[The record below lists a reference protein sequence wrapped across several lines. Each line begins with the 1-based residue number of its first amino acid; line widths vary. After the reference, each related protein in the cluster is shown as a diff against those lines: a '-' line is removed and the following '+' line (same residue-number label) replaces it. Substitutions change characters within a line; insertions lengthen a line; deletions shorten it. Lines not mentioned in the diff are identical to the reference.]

1 MTRRGFWATRSACSS
16 ILSTTRIPLRTFP
29 VHARAPSA
37 ACACVYLA
45 PRASHSSTLA
55 APPVCNTYS
64 ARQTPTC
71 QDAGLH
77 TAVTRGSGPQWCAMH
92 VLCVRCVRCVRCFL
106 QLLAALRTRC
116 GTWLQQA
123 TWHTLQQAA
132 CHRQPG
138 TRCNKQ
144 PATGNLAH
152 VATSSLPHVA
162 TSNLPLCATL
172 ACTSRSSCHDASV
185 LTDVHCGC
193 AS

>member
-77 TAVTRGSGPQWCAMH
+77 TAVTRGAGPQWCAMH
-92 VLCVRCVRCVRCFL
+92 VLCVRCVRCFL

-132 CHRQPG
+132 CHTLQQATCHSVPPLLAPLGHRV
-138 TRCNKQ
+138 TM
-144 PATGNLAH
+144 PACLLTYTAVVRAEGL
-152 VATSSLPHVA
+152 LG
-162 TSNLPLCATL
+162 
-172 ACTSRSSCHDASV
+172 ACSV
-185 LTDVHCGC
+185 H
-193 AS
+193 